1 MNVPLNIDWQQI
13 LLHAFNFIILA
24 AGLIFLLYK
33 PVKKFMNKRE
43 ENYKKA
49 KLEAEENREEAERL
63 SKEVAERK
71 ANIDKEVADYRAAE
85 IKKVNAEAQARLEE
99 AKARADL
106 IVPEAEKAAN
116 ERRKEIIADSEDDIT
131 DMVIT
136 ATKKLSSYSAT
147 PATDSSLYDCF
158 IGSSV
163 NDKDNK
169 DD

>member
-33 PVKKFMNKRE
+33 PVKKFMKKRE
-43 ENYKKA
+43 DGYKEA
-49 KLEAEENREEAERL
+49 KREAEENRAEADKL

-71 ANIDKEVADYRAAE
+71 ANVDKEVASYRASE
-85 IKKVNAEAQARLEE
+85 IKKVNAEASARLEE
-99 AKARADL
+99 AKARAEA
-106 IVPEAEKAAN
+106 IVPAAEKAAE
-116 ERRKEIIADSEDDIT
+116 ERRKEIVSESEDDIT

-147 PATDSSLYDCF
+147 PETDSSLYDCF
-158 IGSSV
+158 IGSSE
-163 NDKDNK
+163 NIEDKK